1 MLGLITPLKH
11 VITLLSVIDQP
22 WPDKCLSEACLLET
36 LTSKIMHWASRFRPK
51 TNSFSFE
58 SNSSNGCLSLLDI
71 FPILIT
77 AALEDSILS
86 FHRFFNFFWS
96 FSFCR
101 QQIFES
107 FRFVLIL
114 FRKFVRALNAKF
126 GLVTRN
132 LSINFII
139 QVNKIERALVELQV
153 LYFFNTHTIELY
165 SPYKPNIL
173 LKNLLYMP
181 RKC

>member
-1 MLGLITPLKH
+1 MVGPFLTVSYSLKIRVRQMLGLITPMKH

-86 FHRFFNFFWS
+86 FHRFFNFIWS

-101 QQIFES
+101 QQIFEN

-114 FRKFVRALNAKF
+114 FRKIRARAKRKIWIGNAQPFYKF
-126 GLVTRN
+126 HN
-132 LSINFII
+132 S
-139 QVNKIERALVELQV
+139 
-153 LYFFNTHTIELY
+153 
-165 SPYKPNIL
+165 S
-173 LKNLLYMP
+173 
-181 RKC
+181 